1 MATEDRPVDAMFR
14 LRSFAKGQTVYDLS
28 AHIWQILVPWVT
40 WRMKDEPLA
49 PGLIGYGRLAEELG
63 REKGEGRLLSR
74 PLDAIRDLCRENGIP
89 ALSIVVVNRE
99 TGTAGRNATIS
110 VHDSFDKEVAAVLHH
125 DWRRY
130 RVPTVEQLRAAH
142 EAGSKHSKERT

>member
-1 MATEDRPVDAMFR
+1 MRTEDRRMDDLLR
-14 LRSFAKGQTVYDLS
+14 LRSFGKGQTVYDLS
-28 AHIWQILVPWVT
+28 AHIWQVLVPWVT
-40 WRMKDEPLA
+40 WKMEDQPLA

-63 REKGEGRLLSR
+63 RGTGEGRLLSR
-74 PLDAIRDLCRENGIP
+74 PLDAIRDLCRENGLP

-99 TGTAGRNATIS
+99 TGMAGGNATIS
-110 VHDSFDKEVAAVLHH
+110 LHDSFDEEVAAVLDH